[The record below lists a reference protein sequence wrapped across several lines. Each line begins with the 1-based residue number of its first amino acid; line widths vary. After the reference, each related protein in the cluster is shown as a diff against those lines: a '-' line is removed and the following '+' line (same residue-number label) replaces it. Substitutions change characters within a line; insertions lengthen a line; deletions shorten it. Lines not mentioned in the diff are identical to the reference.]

1 MGSSGHA
8 HGGSTGPNL
17 QNMTPEERAAY
28 REQEGKRILYE
39 EKRRK
44 RRIIIGVIVGI
55 VVFILLIVL
64 MVQCTKMVT
73 K

>member
-8 HGGSTGPNL
+8 HGGSTGSGYE
-17 QNMTPEERAAY
+17 NMSPEEKAAY
-28 REQEGKRILYE
+28 REREGKRILYE

-44 RRIIIGVIVGI
+44 RRIVIGVIVGI
-55 VVFILLIVL
+55 IVFILLIVL